1 MRSYVSDACD
11 SATGSAV
18 PVLTST
24 VKSPS
29 RLASPPL
36 VIEEVRFLGL
46 NDDHIEQ
53 VPPVLPHDVPHP
65 FISGT
70 RQPGELTSKG

>member
-1 MRSYVSDACD
+1 M
-11 SATGSAV
+11 
-18 PVLTST
+18 PVFTNI
-24 VKSPS
+24 VKSSVDGP
-29 RLASPPL
+29 SPPL

-46 NDDHIEQ
+46 NYDHIEK

-65 FISGT
+65 FVSGT